1 MVYTIA
7 IVEDDSSVAMQL
19 EQLCIATGYTA
30 LRCSDFQHVLEWLSS
45 VQCDLVLL
53 DIHIPYLSGQTILP
67 LIKTKL
73 NIPVI
78 MITSSMDEIDEVLS
92 MSHGAD
98 DYITKPFNPTILM
111 LRIANVLK
119 RYHDIHPSLNYHGLF
134 YDPTTMQLCC
144 NGQTMP
150 LTRNE
155 ALIISLLIQH
165 GGTIVSRNTLMDALW
180 ENESYINDNA
190 LNVNISRLRDK
201 LDRLH
206 PHLTIQTKKG
216 SGYMLCEQ

>member
-1 MVYTIA
+1 
-7 IVEDDSSVAMQL
+7 
-19 EQLCIATGYTA
+19 
-30 LRCSDFQHVLEWLSS
+30 
-45 VQCDLVLL
+45 
-53 DIHIPYLSGQTILP
+53 
-67 LIKTKL
+67 
-73 NIPVI
+73 
-78 MITSSMDEIDEVLS
+78 
-92 MSHGAD
+92 
-98 DYITKPFNPTILM
+98 
-111 LRIANVLK
+111 
-119 RYHDIHPSLNYHGLF
+119 
-134 YDPTTMQLCC
+134 
-144 NGQTMP
+144 MP